1 MTNWRK
7 KRRLQSGYPMST
19 LVGLEEARAVIW
31 RIFSR
36 AVKLYTTVEC
46 NGKDKRNRYNF
57 YESIVDALRPVFK
70 EGIRTIVVTAPVNTP
85 YTKEFLDHIQRH
97 HLWLVKNKDSIVT
110 IGELTG
116 SADQLHEVS
125 KLVKSQEFR
134 KILPEVMSE
143 DADRIIDTLE
153 KHLNE
158 IDSGTTILYSTEE
171 IEKLIDSLCEQTC
184 LKPGY
189 LILTNQYLT
198 ETKEKRRIQRLL
210 QIAKNKKVK
219 TKIVNIE
226 TKAGNRLN
234 QLGGI
239 VYLARTAV
247 ENTGAHV
254 LN

>member
-7 KRRLQSGYPMST
+7 KRRLQRGYPLST

-36 AVKLYTTVEC
+36 AVKLYSTVERG
-46 NGKDKRNRYNF
+46 GKDKRDRYIF
-57 YESIVDALRPVFK
+57 HESIVDALRPVFR
-70 EGIRTIVVTAPVNTP
+70 EGINSMVVTAPVNTP

-97 HLWLVKNKDSIVT
+97 HLWLLRNNDSTII

-116 SADQLHEVS
+116 SAGQLHEVS

-143 DADRIIDTLE
+143 DADRIIDALE

-158 IDSGTTILYSTEE
+158 IDSGTTVLYSTEE
-171 IEKLIDSLCEQTC
+171 IERLIDSLSRQTC

-189 LILTNQYLT
+189 LILTNQYLA

-219 TKIVNIE
+219 TKIVDRE
-226 TKAGNRLN
+226 TKAGSRLS

-239 VYLARTAV
+239 VYFARNPV
-247 ENTGAHV
+247 ENTGER
-254 LN
+254 

>member
-7 KRRLQSGYPMST
+7 NRRLKTGYPLST
-19 LVGLEEARAVIW
+19 LVGLEEERAVIW
-31 RIFSR
+31 KIFSR

-46 NGKDKRNRYNF
+46 GGKDKQHRYNF
-57 YESIVDALRPVFK
+57 HESIVDALRPIFR
-70 EGIRTIVVTAPVNTP
+70 EGIRSMVVTAPVDTT
-85 YTKEFLDHIQRH
+85 YTKELLDHIQRH
-97 HLWLVKNKDSIVT
+97 HLWLLKNKDTTIT

-116 SADQLHEVS
+116 SAGQRHEVS

-134 KILPEVMSE
+134 KILPKVMSE
-143 DADRIIDTLE
+143 DADHIIDALE

-158 IDSGTTILYSTEE
+158 IDSGTTVLYSTEE
-171 IEKLIDSLCEQTC
+171 IERLIDNLSEQTC

-189 LILTNQYLT
+189 LILTNKYLA

-219 TKIVNIE
+219 TKIVDRE
-226 TKAGNRLN
+226 TKAGSRIS

-239 VYLARTAV
+239 VYFARNPV
-247 ENTGAHV
+247 ENTGSR
-254 LN
+254 